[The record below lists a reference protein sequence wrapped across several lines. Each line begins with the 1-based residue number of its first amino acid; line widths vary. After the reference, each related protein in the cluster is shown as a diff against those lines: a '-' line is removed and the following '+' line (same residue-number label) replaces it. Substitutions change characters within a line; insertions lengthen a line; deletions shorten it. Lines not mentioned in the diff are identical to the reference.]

1 MEAMKNITRG
11 SGTHPLRVVVRNEDV
26 RLGSRNPACGTIV
39 KIDAPVSY
47 VGSCATSV
55 VEVLQVGEVGPP
67 SEGIPER
74 IHETEP
80 ANEVKML
87 PK

>member
-1 MEAMKNITRG
+1 MKNITRG
-11 SGTHPLRVVVRNEDV
+11 SGAHPLRVVVRNEDV
-26 RLGSRNPACGTIV
+26 RLGSRNPACRTIV
-39 KIDAPVSY
+39 KPDALVRY
-47 VGSCATSV
+47 AGSCATSV

-67 SEGIPER
+67 SEGVPER

-80 ANEVKML
+80 ANEVRML